1 MFRGNIFAFFIKQH
15 NRVKYPC
22 FDTIKL
28 NFDAFYSAEVHFDNV
43 KNKIHPNN
51 FYVFLGCSTQNKLL
65 SSDILSYKVKSMRQK
80 IAIILLAFLPFLAS
94 AQYSEV
100 GIAGGISNYQGDLS
114 GEISL
119 ENFNIGLTRGAIG
132 ILARRNFNRFF
143 AIRGAATYGKVAA
156 DDARTANFRRNL
168 SFESD
173 IVDVAAIAEFNIFGY
188 DPVYSGKRFSPYI
201 MVGVAGYYFNPKTE
215 YNGRLVALQ
224 PLGTEG
230 QGRPGYDAR
239 YSRVSI
245 AVPVGGGLKMALGDS
260 WTIGIELGAR
270 KIFHDYLDD
279 VSGDYAPYAD
289 LISEGEIAGALG
301 NRRWELTDS
310 SPAAQENSGPRGNA
324 KFVDW
329 YYFSMMTLT
338 YHLTNG
344 KGRAT
349 RSGTGCY
356 KW

>member
-1 MFRGNIFAFFIKQH
+1 
-15 NRVKYPC
+15 
-22 FDTIKL
+22 
-28 NFDAFYSAEVHFDNV
+28 
-43 KNKIHPNN
+43 
-51 FYVFLGCSTQNKLL
+51 
-65 SSDILSYKVKSMRQK
+65 MRQ
-80 IAIILLAFLPFLAS
+80 IIIFTLLGLMPFFAN
-94 AQYSEV
+94 AQYTEI

-114 GEISL
+114 GEISF
-119 ENFNIGLTRGAIG
+119 ENINIGITKGSIG
-132 ILARRNFNRFF
+132 VLARRNFNRFF
-143 AIRGAATYGKVAA
+143 ALRGAITYGKVAG

-173 IVDVAAIAEFNIFGY
+173 IIDVAAIAEFNIFGY

-201 MVGVAGYYFNPKTE
+201 LTGIAGYYFNPKAD

-230 QGRPGYDAR
+230 QGRVGYDAR

-245 AVPVGGGLKMALGDS
+245 AVPIGGGLKIALGTN
-260 WTIGIELGAR
+260 WTIGLELGAR

-279 VSGDYAPYAD
+279 VSGSYAPYTD
-289 LISEGEIAGALG
+289 LISAGEIAGDLG
-301 NRRWELTDS
+301 NRSWELTDS
-310 SPAAQENSGPRGNA
+310 SPASQPNDGPRGNA

-344 KGRAT
+344 KGRAR

-356 KW
+356 NW